1 MEKTVHSLYAL
12 QELELVLAE
21 TRILHQQAPEAPD
34 TAAFEAKLDQARK
47 RVPKEQLR
55 RYELLRRNHQLAVVR
70 EKAGSCT
77 GCNLNVPQGDL
88 NRMRRGEMDWVCP
101 NCARFILLAT
111 D

>member
-1 MEKTVHSLYAL
+1 MEKIVRSLYAL

-21 TRILHQQAPEAPD
+21 TRILHQEATGGPD
-34 TAAFEAKLDQARK
+34 TAAFEEKIAQARG
-47 RVPKEQLR
+47 RVAREHLR
-55 RYELLRRNHQLAVVR
+55 RYDLLRRNHQLVVVR
-70 EKAGSCT
+70 EKAGTCT